1 MRLGRDM
8 IEKHFSPN
16 DTKMTILYADDD
28 VDDCELVVEAL
39 EKIDPGINCV
49 MANDGLQALQ
59 MLNEEENLPDY
70 IFLDVNMPVMNGKS
84 CLIELKK
91 DDRLKEIPVV
101 IYSTTQD
108 KEEIKELYAI
118 GAREYLKKPNSFN
131 DLCLSLKAVIGKLQ
145 SEAA

>member
-1 MRLGRDM
+1 
-8 IEKHFSPN
+8 
-16 DTKMTILYADDD
+16 MTILYADDD

-39 EKIDPGINCV
+39 EKIDPRINCV
-49 MANDGLQALQ
+49 MANDGQQALEI
-59 MLNEEENLPDY
+59 LNQEDTLPDF
-70 IFLDVNMPVMNGKS
+70 IFLDVNMPVMDGKN

-91 DDRLKEIPVV
+91 DHRLREIPVV

-118 GAREYLKKPNSFN
+118 GAREYVQKPNSFQ
-131 DLCLSLKAVIGKLQ
+131 DLCISLKTVIGKLQ